1 MTGWRSDH
9 GAMWRLALPTILA
22 NLTQPLLGI
31 VDTAVIGNLSAAHIG
46 AVAAGATVFAFLYWA
61 LAFLRMATT
70 GFAAQAYGAGDH
82 DEVGAAMTRAAV
94 LAAVFGIAILAL
106 QRPIVDLAIV
116 LISPSAEVET
126 LTREYTLIRIWGA
139 PAALANMAI
148 LGWLL
153 GLQRAGTAL
162 ALQIVINGV
171 NIVLDLVLAVWLDME
186 VAGVAWATM
195 VAQYAGLAAGLWV
208 VLRVAR
214 GMDIHWRLSTL
225 RDGARLVAVTRVN
238 RDIFVRTLCVITAV
252 AMFTAQGAR
261 MGDLVLAANGI
272 LVLFQMF
279 LSHGLDGF
287 AHAAEALVGNAVG
300 ARDRRALRVAVRV
313 STIWAALV
321 AIGYTALYG
330 LAGWWLVGLIT
341 DLPDVRAAVG
351 QYFFWI
357 ILSPLISVWSF
368 QLDGIFIGATGA
380 RQMRNAMLLAFAVYL
395 IALPLLLPAWG
406 NHGLWLAFM
415 LFMVARAVTL
425 AAYYPSLE
433 RTVTS
438 ARG

>member
-1 MTGWRSDH
+1 M
-9 GAMWRLALPTILA
+9 
-22 NLTQPLLGI
+22 
-31 VDTAVIGNLSAAHIG
+31 
-46 AVAAGATVFAFLYWA
+46 
-61 LAFLRMATT
+61 
-70 GFAAQAYGAGDH
+70 
-82 DEVGAAMTRAAV
+82 
-94 LAAVFGIAILAL
+94 
-106 QRPIVDLAIV
+106 
-116 LISPSAEVET
+116 
-126 LTREYTLIRIWGA
+126 
-139 PAALANMAI
+139 
-148 LGWLL
+148 
-153 GLQRAGTAL
+153 
-162 ALQIVINGV
+162 
-171 NIVLDLVLAVWLDME
+171 
-186 VAGVAWATM
+186 
-195 VAQYAGLAAGLWV
+195 
-208 VLRVAR
+208 
-214 GMDIHWRLSTL
+214 

-321 AIGYTALYG
+321 ALVYTALYG
-330 LAGWWLVGLIT
+330 LAGGWLVGLIT

-351 QYFFWI
+351 HYFFWI
-357 ILSPLISVWSF
+357 VLSPLISVWSF
-368 QLDGIFIGATGA
+368 QLDGIFIGATRA

-395 IALPLLLPAWG
+395 IALPVLLPAWG

-415 LFMVARAVTL
+415 LFMAARAVTL
-425 AAYYPSLE
+425 AAYYPGLE
-433 RTVTS
+433 RAVTS